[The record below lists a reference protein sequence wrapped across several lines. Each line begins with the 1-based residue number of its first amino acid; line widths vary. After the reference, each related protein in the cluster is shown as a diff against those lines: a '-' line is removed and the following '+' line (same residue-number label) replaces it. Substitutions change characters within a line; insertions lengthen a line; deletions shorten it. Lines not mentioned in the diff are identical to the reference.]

1 MSAIYVHEIAQEI
14 RSIGAR
20 YEFDAEAIL
29 EWNGRPILYA
39 VGNAVVD
46 ASCCGFWG
54 CRYCVVA
61 GYVVRYKFDADAHG
75 NPLSEVI
82 PIADTSLKQQITD
95 ALKEKEG
102 ASQVIFL

>member
-1 MSAIYVHEIAQEI
+1 MSTIFVHEIAKEI

-29 EWNGRPILYA
+29 EWDEGRILYA

-61 GYVVRYKFDADAHG
+61 GFVVRYKFDADQHG

-82 PIADTSLKQQITD
+82 PIADPALKLRITD